1 MRAGTGEGRPA
12 GEGAAGWGL
21 GREAAIPGDDVE
33 GGSGGPAVTRPR
45 SPNPRRGARPQLR
58 PRSDAGLLPTTART
72 PRSRTPR

>member
-21 GREAAIPGDDVE
+21 GQEAATLGDGVE
-33 GGSGGPAVTRPR
+33 GGSGGPEVTRPG
-45 SPNPRRGARPQLR
+45 SPNPRGGARPQLR